1 MIRKINSMSSLFGT
15 TTSLQE
21 LERDKKEKKKGTSAE
36 VSTMTAELHAEE
48 LWKSTDRYIAGF
60 TSPNEQYLATN

>member
-48 LWKSTDRYIAGF
+48 LWKSTD
-60 TSPNEQYLATN
+60 